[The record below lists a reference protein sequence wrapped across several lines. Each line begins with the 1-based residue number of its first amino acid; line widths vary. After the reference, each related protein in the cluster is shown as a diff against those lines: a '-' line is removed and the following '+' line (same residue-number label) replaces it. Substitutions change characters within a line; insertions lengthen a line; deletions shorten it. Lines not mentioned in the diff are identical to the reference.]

1 MNSRNNA
8 KNPETARGL
17 GDGAYY
23 SSKGTADVPFLDLR
37 VSDRIMTLGVSGN
50 DLHPVSDEEAKR
62 LERAAVELIVQRLK
76 G

>member
-1 MNSRNNA
+1 MVSA
-8 KNPETARGL
+8 TARTTPSRGL
-17 GDGAYY
+17 PM
-23 SSKGTADVPFLDLR
+23 PFLDLR
-37 VSDRIMTLGVSGN
+37 VSDRIMTIGVSGN